1 MIDKMSETTKQSIMN
16 QLEKDLDKI
25 DALRQIA
32 VAERFNIKHYYIY
45 CSKGTFVIN
54 NGNLVDLITK

>member
-32 VAERFNIKHYYIY
+32 VAERFNIKYYYIKTQ
-45 CSKGTFVIN
+45 KGNFAIN
-54 NGNLVDLITK
+54 NNNIVGLITK

>member
-1 MIDKMSETTKQSIMN
+1 MIDKMSDTTKQSIMN

-32 VAERFNIKHYYIY
+32 VAERFNIKYYYIKTQ
-45 CSKGTFVIN
+45 KGNFVIN

>member
-32 VAERFNIKHYYIY
+32 VAERFNIKYYYIKTQ
-45 CSKGTFVIN
+45 KGNFVIN
-54 NGNLVDLITK
+54 NNNIVGLITK